1 MDLIKLRELE
11 MKERE
16 PQDFAKRPIP
26 DNQRYLS
33 VDITFDDTGSSS
45 MMSQYSNSYM
55 LEQDVTQT

>member
-1 MDLIKLRELE
+1 MREQE

-16 PQDFAKRPIP
+16 PHDFANRPIP

-45 MMSQYSNSYM
+45 SVIN
-55 LEQDVTQT
+55 

>member
-1 MDLIKLRELE
+1 MDLLKLREQE

-16 PQDFAKRPIP
+16 DGDFLMRPIP

-45 MMSQYSNSYM
+45 NSSTHSPYMNNYMMLN
-55 LEQDVTQT
+55 E